1 MRFCFMVKALG
12 TRNASGMGAANG
24 VSASG
29 MLFIVKDNW
38 FNEVLLWAQKHKM
51 MIRIRAITLVLAAK
65 MKVMQD
71 ETNRMP
77 VGENS

>member
-1 MRFCFMVKALG
+1 MKSCFMVMTLE

-38 FNEVLLWAQKHKM
+38 FSEVLL
-51 MIRIRAITLVLAAK
+51 
-65 MKVMQD
+65 
-71 ETNRMP
+71 
-77 VGENS
+77 